1 MRLYTLPILAAC
13 VNTVLAGVKFT
24 SPAAGSNAP
33 SGTMTVKWEEDDTSP
48 SIDQLTTYTIQ
59 LMVGGNKEGTDA
71 AIVKEIV
78 LTDCPQLPI
87 AVLTTKGTFATGNS
101 FQGTVQST
109 LAGPTK
115 NGYYIKM
122 MAVAKEGGQMT
133 YFSNRFNI
141 PTMTGT
147 TPAAYAQ
154 GAAGVSG
161 TSDVPETIDAV
172 SNAAAGGAAADPADA
187 GAYTV
192 APGLQTGLTKYA
204 PMQSVPPTKITVKNF
219 SPVYPT
225 SPYTLAT
232 TFLPPAKQVTTITK
246 PQTFSVS
253 SMENTAA
260 AQANPTDNM
269 AKFLARWKD

>member
-24 SPAAGSNAP
+24 TPAAGSNAP
-33 SGTMTVKWEEDDTSP
+33 SGTLTVKWEEDDTSP
-48 SIDQLTTYTIQ
+48 SIDELTTYTIQ

-71 AIVKEIV
+71 
-78 LTDCPQLPI
+78 LPI

-172 SNAAAGGAAADPADA
+172 SNDAAGGAAATPGDA
-187 GAYTV
+187 GAYTIP
-192 APGLQTGLTKYA
+192 PGLQTGLTKYA
-204 PMQSVPPTKITVKNF
+204 PMQSVPPTKITMKKF
-219 SPVYPT
+219 TPIYPT
-225 SPYTLAT
+225 SPYTIAT
-232 TFLPPAKQVTTITK
+232 TFLPPAKQVTTVTQ
-246 PQTFSVS
+246 PQTFSTS

-260 AQANPTDNM
+260 AQPNPTDDM